1 MKGFIGGIP
10 VALLAVAAQAK
21 FAVLLEQKKRMAR
34 LIEYSPLETMNS
46 NPS

>member
-21 FAVLLEQKKRMAR
+21 FAERVCPLPLHVLRLKLIQCTAR
-34 LIEYSPLETMNS
+34 A
-46 NPS
+46 